1 MEQCLSNMPYKTIIP
16 NAVESW
22 VFSDDAIVVLS
33 SWSCTTD
40 FCGIF
45 VIFVVAVTE
54 TKKENAE

>member
-1 MEQCLSNMPYKTIIP
+1 MSYKAINLP
-16 NAVESW
+16 NTVESW

-45 VIFVVAVTE
+45 VIFAVAVTG
-54 TKKENAE
+54 TKVGKSAEW